1 MTAGI
6 PEMIAHRYLALCVF
20 LNLRFLS
27 RIFVGKKTTVM
38 KPFLQQVA
46 TLFYD
51 RCGAEMQHDAF
62 VFPNRRAGVFFKKYL
77 SEAAGKAIFS
87 PAILTINGLFM
98 QLSSMKAADPLR
110 MLFLLYR
117 IYARRSGAEER
128 FDDFA
133 FWGEMLLNDF
143 DDVDKYMVDARRLF
157 TNVTDLH
164 DIDRDFSYL
173 SATQIEAIRAFW
185 SSFYPVGEGENRRH
199 FLQIWQ
205 LLYDIYSEFRA
216 TLAAEGMGYEGMI
229 FRDVVERM
237 EAGTCDLP
245 YRRIVFV
252 GLNALST
259 VETRLLQFLKAQG
272 VADFYWDAGSKM
284 VTDPHNKAS
293 LFVTEHLKRFPSQ
306 WPLPPEKPNVPDIEL
321 IGVPSGIGQAKHVHS
336 LLNDMLGG
344 RMMMSQDE
352 ALRTAIVLPDEQL
365 LIPVLHSIPKEI
377 ERINVTL
384 GYPLSGTPV
393 ASLMESILLLRKN
406 VRVSDGQCTF
416 YHRETLFVL
425 NHQYI
430 RTVCA
435 DDAAALV
442 KDITECNRIYVAASD
457 LARNALLTLIF
468 SPLEDAAALS
478 DYLIAVLQELNKAIS
493 ALHPDAADDA
503 PASMDDLEQEFIF
516 HCFTAINRMKSLIG
530 EAGISMTPETYARL
544 LRRMTDTIT
553 IPFRGEPLA
562 GLQVMGVLETRVLDF
577 ERLIVL
583 SVNEGSF
590 PAKTAANTFIP
601 YNLRR
606 GFGLPTHEHQDSIW
620 AYHFYRLIARAKQVT
635 LLYDTRTDGLQT
647 GEVSRFV
654 QQLRFHYQIPMRDK
668 LVVYNISSS
677 QPPALQVGKTA
688 EVTARLS
695 AYLHPDGEKALS
707 ASAINT
713 YLDCPLKFYFLFV
726 EGMNE
731 EDEVTETIE
740 NSIFG
745 SILHKT
751 LEIAYQPFC
760 GAQVTA
766 DLLKLAGSETA
777 LTNAINRAFAELYF
791 HTDQVRPL
799 TGQHYLTG
807 EMIRKYALKIL
818 EQDRKQTPF
827 RYVGSE
833 RRMQEVFRLSDGRT
847 VRLKG
852 FIDRLDEVN
861 GAMRIVDYKTGM
873 KKPLEYKSMESLF
886 DRAAAERPQAVMQV
900 FMYAWMYGTGH
911 SLPVKPVIY
920 YMRELFSPAFTSTIC
935 EGKEK
940 TPVDDFLPLREAFET
955 NLRFCLDEILSPD
968 VPFTQTASGKPCLYC
983 PFTVICGKG

>member
-1 MTAGI
+1 M
-6 PEMIAHRYLALCVF
+6 
-20 LNLRFLS
+20 N
-27 RIFVGKKTTVM
+27 VM

-46 TLFYD
+46 TLYYD
-51 RCGAEMQHDAF
+51 RRGAEMQHDAF

-98 QLSSMKAADPLR
+98 QLSDTRAADPLR

-117 IYARRSGAEER
+117 IYARRSGATEP

-185 SSFYPVGEGENRRH
+185 SSFYPVVEGENRRH

-205 LLYDIYSEFRA
+205 LLYDMYSEFRA
-216 TLAAEGMGYEGMI
+216 TLAAEGLGYEGMI

-237 EAGTCDLP
+237 EAAPSCALP

-259 VETRLLQFLKAQG
+259 VETRLLQCLQAQG
-272 VADFYWDAGSKM
+272 VADFYWDAGSPM

-293 LFVTEHLKRFPSQ
+293 LFVTGHIKQFPSL

-321 IGVPSGIGQAKHVHS
+321 IGVPSGIGQAKHVHA
-336 LLNDMLGG
+336 LLLDLLGG
-344 RMMMSQDE
+344 RMMMSGDE
-352 ALRTAIVLPDEQL
+352 ALRTAVVLPDEAL
-365 LIPVLHSIPKEI
+365 LIPVMHAIPREI

-393 ASLMESILLLRKN
+393 ASLMESILMLRKN
-406 VRVSDGQCTF
+406 IRISDGQCAF

-430 RTVCA
+430 RSVCPE
-435 DDAAALV
+435 DAAALV
-442 KDITECNRIYVAASD
+442 KDITERNRIYVDAAD
-457 LARNALLTLIF
+457 LDRNALLALIF
-468 SPLEDAAALS
+468 SPLKDAGALS

-493 ALHPDAADDA
+493 ALRPDDDDDADDA

-516 HCFTAINRMKSLIG
+516 HCFTAINRMKSLIS
-530 EAGISMTPETYARL
+530 EAAISMTTETYARL

-577 ERLIVL
+577 ERLIIL

-590 PAKTAANTFIP
+590 PARTAANTFIP

-606 GFGLPTHEHQDSIW
+606 GFGLPTNEHQDSIW

-654 QQLRFHYQIPMRDK
+654 QQLRFHYHVPLHDK

-677 QPPALQVGKTA
+677 QPPALQVDKTA

-713 YLDCPLKFYFLFV
+713 YLDCPLKFYFLFI

-731 EDEVTETIE
+731 EDEVAETIE

-751 LEIAYQPFC
+751 LEIVYQPFC
-760 GAQVTA
+760 GATVTA
-766 DLLKLAGSETA
+766 DLLKLAAGESA

-799 TGQHYLTG
+799 SGQHYLTG

-818 EQDRKQTPF
+818 EQDRRQTPF
-827 RYVGSE
+827 RYIGSE
-833 RRMQEVFRLSDGRT
+833 RRMQDVFRLTDGRT

-861 GAMRIVDYKTGM
+861 GTTRIVDYKTGM
-873 KKPLEYKSMESLF
+873 KKPLEYKTPESLF
-886 DRAAAERPQAVMQV
+886 DRTAAERPQAVMQV
-900 FMYAWMYGTGH
+900 FMYAWMYGAGH
-911 SLPVKPVIY
+911 SQPVKPVIY
-920 YMRELFSPAFTSTIC
+920 YLRELFSPAFTSTIC

-940 TPVDDFLPLREAFET
+940 TPVDDFLPLREAFEA
-955 NLRFCLDEILSPD
+955 NLRLCLDEILSPD
-968 VPFTQTASGKPCLYC
+968 TPFTQTASGKPCLYC
-983 PFTVICGKG
+983 PFTVICGKLST